1 MAVCASAD
9 LIREMEND
17 ISRMINELEEIS
29 AGIERGI
36 RGQSGWDDSQ
46 SRRYHEVMHQIARL
60 TSAPCGELNDVRP
73 RMKKLAE
80 ALDNY
85 NNVRF

>member
-17 ISRMINELEEIS
+17 IRKMIGELEEIS

-36 RGQSGWDDSQ
+36 KGQSGWSDSQ

-60 TSAPCGELNDVRP
+60 ASAPCGELSDVLP
-73 RMKKLAE
+73 RMEKLAT

-85 NNVRF
+85 NSVRF